1 MKAISKLIYSYSG
14 VYCIINTKNGKRYI
28 GSSKNIARRLWE
40 HRAYLR
46 KNYHENKH
54 LQNAWNKYGESV
66 FDFYVVEK
74 CKEEILIE
82 REQFYIDTFKPEYN
96 QVFKI
101 VKPEYTQET
110 RKKMSKSRKIGFE
123 KGTVIVYQNK
133 PIKQYDLF
141 GNFIK
146 EYPNIKTAA
155 QEVGINRSSINRFLS
170 GEYKKGGGYLW
181 SINDQVPQPYKK
193 NKKDGTPCMHPVLLI
208 SDEETIEFPSVKA
221 CAEHLNKLPVTVSD
235 AIRNHRLVKRKYKI
249 VHKCPA
255 VE

>member
-40 HRAYLR
+40 HRSYLR

-54 LQNAWNKYGESV
+54 LQNAWNKYGEAV
-66 FDFYVVEK
+66 FDFYIVEK
-74 CKEEILIE
+74 CKEDALIE
-82 REQFYIDTFKPEYN
+82 REQFYISTLNPEYN

-101 VKPEYTQET
+101 IKPEYTQET
-110 RKKMSKSRKIGFE
+110 RKKMSDSRKIGFE
-123 KGTVIVYQNK
+123 NGTIIAYQCK
-133 PIKQYDLF
+133 PIKQYDLC

-146 EYPNIKTAA
+146 EYPSIKAA
-155 QEVGINRSSINRFLS
+155 AKETGISRTGIERFLN
-170 GEYKKGGGYLW
+170 GKYKKGGGYLW

-221 CAEHLNKLPVTVSD
+221 CAKYLNKLPVAISD
-235 AIRNHRLVKRKYKI
+235 AIRNNRLVKRKYKI